1 MRKHILGV
9 LFISLLLNISAYSQN
24 QALEEFISNPALRR
38 ANISLLVKNVAT
50 SNTVLEYRSKTCAI
64 PASTTKIVT
73 TATALETL
81 TPDFKFETIL
91 QYDGDISNG
100 VLNGNIYILGGLDPT
115 LGSKYMG
122 TQNFLTQWML
132 AIKDMGIRVI
142 NGNIIADASLIDNQG
157 VNQKWLWEDLAN
169 HYGAGTYALSVYD
182 NLCTVRFKTGA
193 PGTIA
198 EVVSTSP
205 KQPGLHIKSYVK
217 AAKTGSDDSYFFGAP
232 LSGER
237 TIYGTLPA
245 NKSAFYVKSDIYN
258 PPMFIAQKLYEKLR
272 DNGISVSGKPDV
284 LWTKEKGARMR
295 VGINVIESPVLSEIV
310 SDINHRSNNHY
321 AEHVYRYLGSRHK
334 FGSDASEG
342 ADVIKSYWKSR
353 GLDTEG
359 LLQFDGCGLAT
370 TNAITADFMV
380 SLLIYEKTKGKYFD
394 EFYESLPIAG
404 ENGTVKKLLKG
415 TKLEG
420 KVHAKSGSISRT
432 QCYAGY
438 IEWDGET
445 YAFAV
450 MVNNF
455 SGVRSNVQKAIENLL
470 LSVTEA
476 D

>member
-1 MRKHILGV
+1 
-9 LFISLLLNISAYSQN
+9 
-24 QALEEFISNPALRR
+24 
-38 ANISLLVKNVAT
+38 
-50 SNTVLEYRSKTCAI
+50 
-64 PASTTKIVT
+64 
-73 TATALETL
+73 
-81 TPDFKFETIL
+81 
-91 QYDGDISNG
+91 
-100 VLNGNIYILGGLDPT
+100 
-115 LGSKYMG
+115 
-122 TQNFLTQWML
+122 
-132 AIKDMGIRVI
+132 
-142 NGNIIADASLIDNQG
+142 
-157 VNQKWLWEDLAN
+157 
-169 HYGAGTYALSVYD
+169 
-182 NLCTVRFKTGA
+182 
-193 PGTIA
+193 
-198 EVVSTSP
+198 
-205 KQPGLHIKSYVK
+205 
-217 AAKTGSDDSYFFGAP
+217 
-232 LSGER
+232 
-237 TIYGTLPA
+237 
-245 NKSAFYVKSDIYN
+245 
-258 PPMFIAQKLYEKLR
+258 
-272 DNGISVSGKPDV
+272 
-284 LWTKEKGARMR
+284 
-295 VGINVIESPVLSEIV
+295 INVIESPVLSEIV

-380 SLLIYEKTKGKYFD
+380 SLLIYEKTKAKYFD